1 MLVIGL
7 TGGIGSGKSTV
18 AKEFLKL
25 GIYIVDADKKAR
37 DAVALGKPA
46 LGEISEHFGSG
57 ILAPDGNLDRA
68 KLRSLIFSA
77 HEEKEWLEQLLHPL
91 IRQDIEADLK
101 SATSP
106 YAILE
111 SPLLF
116 ETNQHQMTDKTLL
129 IDVPIEIQVTRSCQ
143 RDNNTETQI
152 RKIIETQMPRTQ
164 KQDRADFVLDNTI
177 SQSELNNK
185 VGQLHK
191 VFLSL

>member
-143 RDNNTETQI
+143 RDNNTETGSGRFCTRQHNKSVRVKQQSWATPQGI
-152 RKIIETQMPRTQ
+152 FVFINAIFLRKP
-164 KQDRADFVLDNTI
+164 
-177 SQSELNNK
+177 
-185 VGQLHK
+185 
-191 VFLSL
+191 